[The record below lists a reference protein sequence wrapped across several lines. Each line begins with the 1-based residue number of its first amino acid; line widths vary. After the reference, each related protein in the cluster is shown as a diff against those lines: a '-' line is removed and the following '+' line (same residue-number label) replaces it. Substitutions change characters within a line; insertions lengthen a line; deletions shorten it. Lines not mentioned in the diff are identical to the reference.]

1 MKVILKV
8 FLDFPQYREIRICSS
23 TAENA
28 LRFKSFQN
36 YQKSFMVSVFQLK
49 VISQKFLFSFPSIF
63 FKKIFLAE
71 ISWMCTTMSA
81 RLMFRIWCLIHKN
94 CFTLSCTCYTT
105 TIWRALWS
113 TDLSASNS
121 GSDIKIW
128 PFWADIDQ
136 FEVVKVS
143 HTLILFLSIRV

>member
-1 MKVILKV
+1 MITQHAFEKVTASLFGLCGHMKVILKV
-8 FLDFPQYREIRICSS
+8 FLDFPQYREIRICRC

-71 ISWMCTTMSA
+71 ISWLCTAMSA
-81 RLMFRIWCLIHKN
+81 KLMFRI
-94 CFTLSCTCYTT
+94 
-105 TIWRALWS
+105 
-113 TDLSASNS
+113 
-121 GSDIKIW
+121 
-128 PFWADIDQ
+128 
-136 FEVVKVS
+136 
-143 HTLILFLSIRV
+143 